1 MRRLLLAAIFAFAVP
16 ASALALPP
24 VWVVRDADSTLVLF
38 GSVHLLP
45 RNTQW
50 KPPALD
56 DALAHA
62 DDVWFEAPMGAE
74 GLADAVKAAQDHAY
88 LPEGQTLSSLLGA
101 KGKARLALAARQLGW
116 TQGQLDRLQPWYAEL
131 VVQAGVY
138 QALGIEGA
146 SGVEQ
151 SLWGALSPKAER
163 HAFETPAE
171 QIGFFAGA
179 PLKDQAASL
188 EETLREA
195 GDAKREYAILM
206 NAWLAGDLK
215 TLDKEAVQ
223 PLRKTSP
230 TLYRVVVVQRNTRW
244 IQTLEQRLK
253 GSGTTVVIVG
263 MGHLVGPDGLPAR
276 LRALGYKVEGP

>member
-1 MRRLLLAAIFAFAVP
+1 M
-16 ASALALPP
+16 
-24 VWVVRDADSTLVLF
+24 
-38 GSVHLLP
+38 
-45 RNTQW
+45 
-50 KPPALD
+50 
-56 DALAHA
+56 
-62 DDVWFEAPMGAE
+62 
-74 GLADAVKAAQDHAY
+74 
-88 LPEGQTLSSLLGA
+88 
-101 KGKARLALAARQLGW
+101 
-116 TQGQLDRLQPWYAEL
+116 
-131 VVQAGVY
+131 
-138 QALGIEGA
+138 
-146 SGVEQ
+146 EQ